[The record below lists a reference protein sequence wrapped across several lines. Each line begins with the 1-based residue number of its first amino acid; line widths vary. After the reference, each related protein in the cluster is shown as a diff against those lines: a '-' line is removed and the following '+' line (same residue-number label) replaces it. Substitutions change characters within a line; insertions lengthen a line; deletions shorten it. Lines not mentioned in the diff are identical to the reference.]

1 MSSGDGQSEK
11 SRKEEEPEAKD
22 EGDDDTVRDEK
33 EDEADKK
40 ESGGPEEKTNGSSPK
55 ENAEE
60 DSDREDEEE
69 DACSE
74 DTEGPEE
81 GFDEDPSALKLSA
94 YMNEADFGDEGE
106 AIFHH
111 HRIPKSL
118 LAAGEVDDDSDD
130 DEEEED
136 EGKEAERSNA
146 RLFVEKLREG
156 LDSIVA
162 ARGSVEMD
170 HRIQQFASKFCHGN

>member
-11 SRKEEEPEAKD
+11 SGKEEEPEAKD

-40 ESGGPEEKTNGSSPK
+40 ESGGPEEKTNGASPK

-60 DSDREDEEE
+60 DSDREEEE

-81 GFDEDPSALKLSA
+81 GLDEDPSALKLSA

-118 LAAGEVDDDSDD
+118 LAAGEVNDDSDD

-170 HRIQQFASKFCHGN
+170 HRIQQFASKFCHGS